1 MCLLVHQPSSTSFSN
16 DFLADVY
23 SSNRDGIGV
32 MYALGGRL
40 EVVKSLPANADEFI
54 AFYRQ
59 HIEGRESVWHA
70 RMQTHGDIDLEN
82 CHPYQVTGRIALA
95 HNGILSTGN
104 AWDKSRSDTWHFIRH
119 VVRPALALDE
129 SMLLDPSWQS
139 FLGDLIGTA
148 NKFGLMTADGQA
160 VIINRKSGVEFKGAW
175 LSNTYAWS
183 AHRFGVGSAISTRY
197 SGSRVWPTY
206 YWEDGDE
213 GSSLGASS
221 SVKRSRSVSG
231 QDLVTITRAA
241 RNSYVRGSLAQW
253 VQDAP
258 GKAAALVNAI
268 EDDSTGQ
275 SGLLAW
281 DEPELVVE
289 AIAEWFEL
297 EEGLPRGRSAAI
309 LEDDP
314 WAHYGFQD

>member
-1 MCLLVHQPSSTSFSN
+1 MCLLVHQPASTSFSN

-23 SSNRDGIGV
+23 SGNRDGIGA
-32 MYALGGRL
+32 MYALGGQL
-40 EVVKSLPANADEFI
+40 HVVKALPKNADEFI
-54 AFYRQ
+54 EFYRQ
-59 HIEGRESVWHA
+59 HVEGRESIWHA
-70 RMQTHGDIDLEN
+70 RMQTHGDVDLEN
-82 CHPYQVTGRIALA
+82 CHPYQVTARVALA
-95 HNGILSTGN
+95 HNGILATGN
-104 AWDKSRSDTWHFIRH
+104 AWDAARSDTWHFIRNI
-119 VVRPALALDE
+119 VRPAVASDE
-129 SMLLDPSWQS
+129 AIVLDPSWQS
-139 FLGDLIGTA
+139 FIGDLIGVS
-148 NKFGLMTADGQA
+148 NKFGMMTADGQA
-160 VIINRKSGVEFKGAW
+160 VIINRKAGVTFQGAW

-197 SGSRVWPTY
+197 SSSRVWSTY
-206 YWEDGDE
+206 YWEDEDAG
-213 GSSLGASS
+213 S

-268 EDDSTGQ
+268 EDDSTGE

-289 AIAEWFEL
+289 AIADWFEL
-297 EEGLPRGRSAAI
+297 EEGLPRGKSAAI